1 MPRHIST
8 LLSSRLKYPACAAIC
23 CLLIVLTPRISYPC
37 LRTQLHQSGPA
48 SAARNARNPH
58 AHPPHSPP
66 GLRAQPLVIAWDPI
80 PVPLLSLVD
89 GPFFLADADR
99 IAAYRI
105 RERVAIV
112 GPATAPIAF
121 PAVFQNGP
129 AGLRVRADAP
139 GGVRLWAEYV
149 VRRRGSGSLKGTAY
163 GAGEEMWS
171 DGEGERHGD
180 GEWEMVEVLR
190 LQGNRMLMPL
200 MKGQMRDAHRDI
212 CRKVMEG
219 IVAEGRQRAG
229 DG

>member
-1 MPRHIST
+1 MPAVHT
-8 LLSSRLKYPACAAIC
+8 LI
-23 CLLIVLTPRISYPC
+23 
-37 LRTQLHQSGPA
+37 LRTPLPASVPPATVLASLHQHIPVIQ
-48 SAARNARNPH
+48 
-58 AHPPHSPP
+58 
-66 GLRAQPLVIAWDPI
+66 AQPLVTAWDPI

-89 GPFFLADADR
+89 DPFFLADADR

-105 RERVAIV
+105 RERVAVV
-112 GPATAPIAF
+112 GPVTAPISF
-121 PAVFQNGP
+121 PAVFQNGA

-149 VRRRGSGSLKGTAY
+149 VRRRGSGPLKGTAY
-163 GAGEEMWS
+163 GGEEDWS
-171 DGEGERHGD
+171 DGEGARHGE

-219 IVAEGRQRAG
+219 IVAEGRNQGGGGGGGGTGQFRRPG
-229 DG
+229 VVQ